1 MTSLKVKF
9 RPSTVAAKEGTLYYQ
24 VIHNRMVRQ
33 ISTGYRLF
41 AHEWNGGDI
50 VSPNATGQTSRS
62 RYLDEVVCRLRKDTA
77 RLQSIIQRLERQG
90 EVFTSEQVIDAY
102 LAPDSDTGMFCAFAR
117 SVAGQMKRIG
127 KERLSE
133 TYYTSANSFLRFRG
147 VAGDIPLEDVDADLM
162 VEYEAYLQ
170 GQGLVSNT
178 TSFYMRNLRAIYNR
192 AVEKKLV
199 DDRQPFKHV
208 YTGIGKTVKRAVSPE
223 VMSRIK
229 KLDLLSGS
237 LLEQA
242 RDLFM
247 FSFYTRGMSFIDMA
261 HLKKKDL
268 QNGVLVYRRQKTGQ
282 QLFIKWE
289 PPMQEIVSR
298 YADPESPYLLPI
310 ITRPGEDERRQ
321 YLSAIHRMNTRLK
334 EIGNRVNATITLTS
348 YVSRHGW
355 ASIAKSRNV
364 PITVISEAMGHD
376 SESTTR
382 IYLAS
387 LDSSVV
393 DNANSKVIYSV

>member
-1 MTSLKVKF
+1 M
-9 RPSTVAAKEGTLYYQ
+9 YYQ

-41 AHEWNGGDI
+41 ANEWDGKNIVLPDGTDHTDRSCYLNGLL
-50 VSPNATGQTSRS
+50 N
-62 RYLDEVVCRLRKDTA
+62 CLRQDTA
-77 RLQSIIQRLERQG
+77 RLQSIIQSLERQG
-90 EVFTSEQVIDAY
+90 GTFTSEEVINAY
-102 LAPDSDTGMFCAFAR
+102 LAPERDTGMFCAFAR
-117 SVAGQMKRIG
+117 SVADQMKRIG

-133 TYYTSANSFLRFRG
+133 TYHSSVNSFLRFRG
-147 VAGDIPLEDVDADLM
+147 VEGDVPLEDVDADLM
-162 VEYEAYLQ
+162 SEYEAYLQ
-170 GQGLVSNT
+170 GQGLVPNT

-199 DDRQPFKHV
+199 DDRQPFRHV
-208 YTGIGKTVKRAVSPE
+208 YTGIGKTVKRAVTPE
-223 VMSRIK
+223 IMSRIK
-229 KLDLLSGS
+229 QLDVPSGS
-237 LLEQA
+237 LLELA

-268 QNGVLVYRRQKTGQ
+268 QNGLLVYRRQKTGQ

-289 PPMQEIVSR
+289 QPMQEIVSR

-321 YLSAIHRMNTRLK
+321 YLSAIHRINTRLK

-364 PITVISEAMGHD
+364 PIAVISEALGHE

>member
-41 AHEWNGGDI
+41 AHEWNGGNI
-50 VSPNATGQTSRS
+50 VLPNATDQTNRS
-62 RYLDEVVCRLRKDTA
+62 RYLNEVVSRLRKDTV

-102 LAPDSDTGMFCAFAR
+102 LAPENDTGMFCAFAR

-133 TYYTSANSFLRFRG
+133 TYYSSVNSFLRFRG
-147 VAGDIPLEDVDADLM
+147 VEGDIPLEDVDADLM
-162 VEYEAYLQ
+162 AEYEAYLQ
-170 GQGLVSNT
+170 GQGLVPNT

-208 YTGIGKTVKRAVSPE
+208 YTGIGKTVKRAVTPE

-229 KLDLLSGS
+229 KLDLMPGS
-237 LLEQA
+237 LLELI

-268 QNGVLVYRRQKTGQ
+268 QNGVLFYRRHKTGQ
-282 QLFIKWE
+282 QLSIKWE
-289 PPMQEIVSR
+289 EPMQEIVSR
-298 YADPESPYLLPI
+298 YTDPESPYLLPI
-310 ITRPGEDERRQ
+310 ITRPGENERRQ
-321 YLSAIHRMNTRLK
+321 YLSALHRMNARLK

-364 PITVISEAMGHD
+364 PIAVISEAMGHD
-376 SESTTR
+376 SETTTR